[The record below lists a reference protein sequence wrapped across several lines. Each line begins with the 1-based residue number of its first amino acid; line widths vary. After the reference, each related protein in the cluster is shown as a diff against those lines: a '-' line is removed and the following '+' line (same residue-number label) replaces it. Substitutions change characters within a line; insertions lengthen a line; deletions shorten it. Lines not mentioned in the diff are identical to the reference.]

1 MRICR
6 KHPPEQP
13 GSTKKLKGL
22 NFILKKTILN
32 PMGMFLLGLLLGV
45 ASRLLDIYTQNLGNI
60 FPRWP
65 FGFSSES

>member
-1 MRICR
+1 M
-6 KHPPEQP
+6 
-13 GSTKKLKGL
+13 
-22 NFILKKTILN
+22 KKTILN